1 MYGVGLQAMVAN
13 VLPPPDGDAN
23 TVAKIVEILKTFH
36 QDEIKLLFVEK
47 NRMDSW
53 LGYDDSLFDC
63 YPTKVDL
70 GKVNTDKPVLIIP
83 PGHLSVANSKALE
96 MVGITAKTKKVT

>member
-1 MYGVGLQAMVAN
+1 MVAN

-47 NRMDSW
+47 TGW
-53 LGYDDSLFDC
+53 ILGL
-63 YPTKVDL
+63 
-70 GKVNTDKPVLIIP
+70 
-83 PGHLSVANSKALE
+83 
-96 MVGITAKTKKVT
+96 VTMIRCSIAIQPRSIWAR